1 MITVYSDDHNLHD
14 GLLDPRGDGWRPS
27 DECPARA
34 NNVVSTIREQG
45 FGAVV
50 KPQEFAEDKLTAIHD
65 RKYLEFLRE
74 VWQDWVA
81 AGDKAPNARP
91 DTFVGAGMR
100 RADTASIYGK
110 LGRYSFDAT
119 SPFVAGSWQAI
130 RTSANIA
137 LTGAGLISAGER
149 QAFALCRP
157 PGHHATADYCGGY
170 CYLNNTAL
178 AVQSLLDGGARKV
191 AVLDVDYHHGN
202 GTQTIFYERNDVLTM
217 SLHADPRLEYPYFLG
232 YDDERGE
239 GAGHGFNVNYPLPF
253 GTGWAQFEIALQDA
267 LGNLSGFAP
276 DALVVALGLDTFA
289 GDPTTH
295 FDISTADFLQ
305 MGKTIAALGLPIL
318 TVLEGGY
325 SVDHI
330 GQNTVN
336 FLTGIEDA

>member
-27 DECPARA
+27 AECPARA
-34 NNVVSTIREQG
+34 NNVASTIREQG
-45 FGAVV
+45 FGELME
-50 KPQEFAEDKLTAIHD
+50 PRMFADDKLTAIHD
-65 RKYLEFLRE
+65 KKYLEFLRT

-81 AGDKAPNARP
+81 AGDDAPNARP

-100 RADTASIYGK
+100 RADTTSIYGK

-137 LTGAGLISAGER
+137 LTGAELISAGER

-202 GTQTIFYERNDVLTM
+202 GTQTIFYQRNDVLTM

-232 YDDERGE
+232 YEDERGE
-239 GAGHGFNVNYPLPF
+239 GSGHGFNVNYPLPF
-253 GTGWAQFEIALQDA
+253 ATGWEQFEIALQDA

-336 FLTGIEDA
+336 FLSGLEDA